1 MKTKHIPVRT
11 CVACRSTDEKRDLM
25 RIVRQPD
32 GNVCHDARG
41 KISGR
46 GAYLCAK
53 AECIALAKK
62 RKQLERALKVSALS
76 DSLFEELTSFAA
88 AVTDTPPKA

>member
-53 AECIALAKK
+53 TECIALAKK

-88 AVTDTPPKA
+88 AVIDTPPKA